1 MTIHTID
8 ENVKN
13 SNIEYCINEY
23 VRPIDHREI
32 LRKHWFERA
41 TISSLA
47 AEYHLSD
54 TAVKKIIYGVGD
66 KILLKASKM

>member
-8 ENVKN
+8 DSVKN
-13 SNIEYCINEY
+13 SDIEYCINEY
-23 VRPIDHREI
+23 VRPIEHREI

-41 TISSLA
+41 TISDLA
-47 AEYHLSD
+47 AEFNLSD
-54 TAVKKIIYGVGD
+54 TAVKKIIYGTGD